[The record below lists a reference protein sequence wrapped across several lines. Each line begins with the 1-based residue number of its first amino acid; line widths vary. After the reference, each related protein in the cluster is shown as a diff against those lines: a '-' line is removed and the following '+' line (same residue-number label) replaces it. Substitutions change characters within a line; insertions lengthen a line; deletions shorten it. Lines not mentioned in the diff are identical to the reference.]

1 MLWVMFLLLMTLWI
15 IGMATSITLGGF
27 IHMLLVVAIAILII
41 QIMED
46 RHVIRELQVR
56 AYTSGLLGSRSPRP
70 HQ

>member
-1 MLWVMFLLLMTLWI
+1 MLWTTFLLLMALWI
-15 IGMATSITLGGF
+15 TGMLTSITLGGF
-27 IHMLLVVAIAILII
+27 IHMLLVMAVAILII

>member
-1 MLWVMFLLLMTLWI
+1 MLWVMFLFLMTFWI